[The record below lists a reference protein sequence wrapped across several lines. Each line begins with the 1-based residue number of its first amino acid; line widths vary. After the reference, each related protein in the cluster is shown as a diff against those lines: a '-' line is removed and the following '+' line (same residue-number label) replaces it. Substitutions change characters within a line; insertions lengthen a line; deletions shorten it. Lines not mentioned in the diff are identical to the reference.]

1 MCKVKDKLLDS
12 EGTVMDTELL
22 ELKLKEISEILSCR
36 YDDNIRVG
44 VPEARLVL
52 DGTSPT
58 TKKRMELVVIL
69 REKEVF

>member
-1 MCKVKDKLLDS
+1 MCKVKDKLLNP